1 MRLRLMAIGSIT
13 ASLLLLGACG
23 SAKDSDEEA
32 AAAKPAKTESA
43 QKNDQDTA
51 EETSKAEEQTN
62 ADGQEENNTDSDKTE
77 EKGSAENLNPYIEEE
92 TGGDMEI
99 VFTNTDP
106 GFTHAYS
113 DKVSLTI
120 DEYQIAHVTNMNES
134 AKHNFDDEDE
144 GYVITYKF
152 SFDTQLDED
161 VFYNASTMMLSDDG
175 TENLY
180 MRRSLVDESDWLKG
194 DKDTAGRQFSAGT
207 YTGMQ
212 AYTMT
217 AAQYERLTAPTLT
230 VDRPMLE
237 DDFKK
242 SLGEEAVFKIPFNDE
257 GAEKSSK
264 SSALYA
270 DKMVTD
276 TIADKEIFFAKED
289 INETKKIDEVSVT
302 LEGVQYA
309 DITPTA
315 AHASRFS
322 NFGDGPLI
330 ALTAKF
336 QVTNDS
342 DSAFAKDLADAR
354 LILDKDR
361 GTMLSEGMLEPAL
374 YDNLQPGES
383 EEFLKVFLFRKDEF
397 ELLKDLSLEFGP
409 LADENAKKLYK
420 EKSVTFE
427 LPMK

>member
-1 MRLRLMAIGSIT
+1 MTGSIA

-23 SAKDSDEEA
+23 SAKDTDKDA
-32 AAAKPAKTESA
+32 AAATSSETASAEKQKKETAAETTEPAQ
-43 QKNDQDTA
+43 QKDT
-51 EETSKAEEQTN
+51 EETEDKGKETTA
-62 ADGQEENNTDSDKTE
+62 AGADSD
-77 EKGSAENLNPYIEEE
+77 SSENLNPYIEEE

-106 GFTHAYS
+106 GLTHAYS
-113 DKVSLTI
+113 DKVSLAI
-120 DEYQIAHVTNMNES
+120 ESYQIAHVTNVNES
-134 AKHNFDDEDE
+134 AKHNFDEEDE

-152 SFDTQLDED
+152 SFDNQLSED
-161 VFYNASTMMLSDDG
+161 VFFNASTMMLSDDG

-180 MRRSLVDESDWLKG
+180 RRTGLVDRDDWLKG
-194 DKDTAGRQFSAGT
+194 DKDSAGRQYSTGT

-217 AAQYERLTAPTLT
+217 KAQYARLTAPTLT

-242 SLGEEAVFKIPFNDE
+242 SLGTEAIFKIPFN
-257 GAEKSSK
+257 EKGSEKASK

-276 TIADKEIFFAKED
+276 TIADKELFFSKED
-289 INETKKIDEVSVT
+289 IQETKEIDGISIT

-315 AHASRFS
+315 AHADRFR
-322 NFGDGPLI
+322 NFGDGPLV
-330 ALTAKF
+330 AVTAKF
-336 QVTNDS
+336 TVVNNS
-342 DSAFAKDLADAR
+342 DTAFTKSFADAR
-354 LILDKDR
+354 LLLDQNR
-361 GTMLSEGMLEPAL
+361 GTMLSEGMLEPTL
-374 YDNLQPGES
+374 YDDQQPGES
-383 EEFLKVFLFRKDEF
+383 EEYLKVFLFRKDEF
-397 ELLKDLSLEFGP
+397 GLLKTLNLQFGP
-409 LADENAKKLYK
+409 LADSNAKKLFK